1 MVVRSSGAATLALRS
16 LRRAS
21 AAFENARTLHGNTC
35 TPLRNEWGPQADP
48 GGRHPRKEVGLL
60 PTHSREALFESK
72 YGRGRTSVNVA
83 PQSACGA
90 WSMPTHAR
98 PRTHAGTGDGVSGV
112 TASSLCMLAVSKQM
126 QPTDA
131 LATTFSPQ
139 CPASAAL
146 VCMRTWWSKRVGSGL
161 RAPWKDAGHPR
172 ARRLTRSTAPQHART
187 RATHLRL
194 GG

>member
-1 MVVRSSGAATLALRS
+1 MKQASVGEGPGPRSGMHVRSVEIHVLRYAMSGARRPTQAYATRGRRS
-16 LRRAS
+16 ACFPLI
-21 AAFENARTLHGNTC
+21 AA
-35 TPLRNEWGPQADP
+35 
-48 GGRHPRKEVGLL
+48 K
-60 PTHSREALFESK
+60 LFSNRST
-72 YGRGRTSVNVA
+72 GRGRTSVNVA

-161 RAPWKDAGHPR
+161 RAPWEDAGHPR